1 MCRCGVVVSA
11 AADAADAAVG
21 SCSVM
26 EVSSIAGETGQCRS
40 LVGRRTDGTW
50 RTAMTAGVGSGS
62 CGTDT
67 VFHSN

>member
-11 AADAADAAVG
+11 AAADADAAVG

-50 RTAMTAGVGSGS
+50 RTAGVGSGS